1 MEGQVNARRGP
12 RTAACRAG
20 VRSRRRRALV
30 AGGPEG
36 NERLTV
42 VTGLVLIVLLAV
54 LGVTIIRIGQ
64 LLWLHLF
71 LGLVL
76 IGPVLLKLASTGY
89 RFLRY
94 YTASPPY
101 RRKGPP
107 APALR
112 LLAPGVVL
120 LTVVVF
126 ATGVA
131 LLLVG
136 PGSSLR
142 STVFLLHKVSF
153 IGWLVL
159 IVVHIGGHLPELLRF
174 NRISE
179 ATRSELNEL
188 RAALPGFGGPAEPP
202 LAEHP
207 DGRSGR
213 WMSLGAAMVFGLVV
227 ALVLLPQFGSWTGA
241 HALFHHH
248 HELH

>member
-1 MEGQVNARRGP
+1 MEGQVNARRGYRP
-12 RTAACRAG
+12 GAHRTG
-20 VRSRRRRALV
+20 VRSRRRRALI

-42 VTGLVLIVLLAV
+42 VTGLVLIMLLAV
-54 LGVTIIRIGQ
+54 LGVTIVRIGQ

-76 IGPVLLKLASTGY
+76 IGPILLKLASTGY

-94 YTASPPY
+94 YTANPPY

-107 APALR
+107 APVLR

-120 LTVVVF
+120 LTMVVF
-126 ATGVA
+126 ATGVV

-142 STVFLLHKVSF
+142 STIFLLHKASF

-159 IVVHIGGHLPELLRF
+159 IVVHIAGHLPELVRF
-174 NRISE
+174 NRIS
-179 ATRSELNEL
+179 ATTRSELNDL
-188 RAALPGFGGPAEPP
+188 RAALPGLGGPAEPP
-202 LAEHP
+202 LPEHP
-207 DGRSGR
+207 RGRSGR
-213 WMSLGAAMVFGLVV
+213 WLSLGAAMVFGLAV
-227 ALVLLPQFGSWTGA
+227 ALVLLPQFGAWTGA